1 MKYLGSNTL
10 VVPIVSLA
18 FETLTRGKA
27 DCSLYSEKIRRFI
40 VESKL
45 KGGRLGANDLSYK
58 FIDDKHNLL
67 QTHIFKFYLI
77 TEKQA

>member
-10 VVPIVSLA
+10 VVPIISIA
-18 FETLTRGKA
+18 FKTLERGKT
-27 DCSLYSEKIRRFI
+27 DCSLYSEKMRRFI

-45 KGGRLGANDLSYK
+45 KGERLGANELSYE
-58 FIDDKHNLL
+58 FIDDKPNLL

-77 TEKQA
+77 SEREK